1 MQSRLIRNGPD
12 LAEQIIDQVGIPSIL
27 KCLNEPK
34 TSLKRIAVN
43 CLNQIVKHNDDL
55 ARRVISDN
63 EKLIDNLENCLFQS
77 EDILLRRQTLICL
90 ANIAKHKRT
99 LAEKII
105 EKVEFSRVLPILHEN
120 DLIVKV
126 SVFAN

>member
-1 MQSRLIRNGPD
+1 M
-12 LAEQIIDQVGIPSIL
+12 EQVGIPIIL

-43 CLNQIVKHNDDL
+43 CMNQIVKHNDDL
-55 ARRVISDN
+55 ARRVISQN
-63 EKLIDNLENCLFQS
+63 ETLIGSLDNCLFQS
-77 EDILLRRQTLICL
+77 EDILLRRQALVCL

-99 LAEKII
+99 LAEKVI

-126 SVFAN
+126 A